1 MSFSTPLS
9 NTPLALRESFSKS
22 ALTTDVE
29 RIIEDGPVEISG
41 SAREI
46 VRTVQCSQCSFPL
59 DTPVTLPCGNT
70 LCRKCIPALFVRE
83 NITYPGTE
91 ERKQGFVCP
100 FATCALDHAIGDCSV
115 NVVLNKIMILVKETV
130 IKCRDS
136 PEAEEALLRVEEQDN
151 WDISGVPSLREKEV
165 VGQVLRGGKIVS
177 TYTMAERGELAYDSE
192 VRYTP
197 ITSIEKSNHLDAVLL
212 EHIKEA
218 TRMEVDCQICYTLL
232 YDPFTMTCGHT
243 FCRGCLHQVLGHS
256 NLCPVCRRKHAVPSA
271 LMASQAPP
279 SLLLSEL
286 IAELC
291 PIDLASR
298 AEAAETDAKTDD
310 DMRMPLFVCTL
321 SFPDVPTFLHIFE
334 PRYRLMIRRAIETG
348 DRKFGMLLHNPKQEP
363 QGQLGPAP
371 FYQYGTL
378 LHIISMHLM
387 PDGRSLIETVG
398 VSRFRVLKYGKL
410 DGYTVGQIERIDDI
424 TLSAEETIEARE
436 TAPNSPNPQLTRTR
450 SANVFDHF
458 GAPSPRSSHTIP
470 HVNPKISSKFGD
482 LSSLSTHALYAL
494 NVAYVKKMQTKSAPW
509 LHRNIIIAYGEIPT
523 DMALF
528 PWWFA
533 SVVPIDDGEKY
544 RLLGT
549 ASVRERLKITAGW
562 VIALEG
568 RTWYV

>member
-1 MSFSTPLS
+1 MSSIPTPLS
-9 NTPLALRESFSKS
+9 HTPPILRQPFSKS

-29 RIIEDGPVEISG
+29 RIIDDGPEEG
-41 SAREI
+41 MESAREI
-46 VRTVQCSQCSFPL
+46 VRMIQCSQCSLPL

-70 LCRKCIPALFVRE
+70 LCRKCIPTLFVRK

-91 ERKQGFVCP
+91 ERKEGFICP
-100 FATCALDHAIGDCSV
+100 FVACALDHAIGDCSV
-115 NVVLNKIMILVKETV
+115 NVVLNKIMTLVKETV
-130 IKCRDS
+130 IKCRES
-136 PEAEEALLRVEEQDN
+136 PEAEEALLKVEEQDS
-151 WDISGVPSLREKEV
+151 WAISGVSSLSGKEV
-165 VGQVLRGGKIVS
+165 VGQVLRGGQIVS

-197 ITSIEKSNHLDAVLL
+197 ISSMDKSTHLDAVLL
-212 EHIKEA
+212 EHLKEA
-218 TRMEVDCQICYTLL
+218 TRLEVDCQICYTLL

-279 SLLLSEL
+279 SLLLSKL
-286 IAELC
+286 IAGLC
-291 PIDLASR
+291 PVDLAAR
-298 AEAAETDAKTDD
+298 AEAAETDAAKSDD
-310 DMRMPLFVCTL
+310 EMTTPLFICTL

-334 PRYRLMIRRAIETG
+334 QRYRLMIRRAIESG
-348 DRKFGMLLHNPKQEP
+348 DRKFGMLLHNPKNEA
-363 QGQLGPAP
+363 QGDLGPVP

-398 VSRFRVLKYGKL
+398 VSRFRVLKYGKK
-410 DGYTVGQIERIDDI
+410 DGYTIGKIERIDDI
-424 TLSAEETIEARE
+424 TLSAEETFEARE
-436 TAPNSPNPQLTRTR
+436 TTPSSELTRMP
-450 SANVFDHF
+450 SLSVFDHF
-458 GAPSPRSSHTIP
+458 GAPGVHSPLPQTQ
-470 HVNPKISSKFGD
+470 SKNTSKSGD
-482 LSSLSTHALYAL
+482 LASRSTHALYTFNLAF
-494 NVAYVKKMQTKSAPW
+494 VKKMQTKSAPW
-509 LHRNIIIAYGEIPT
+509 LHHNIILAYGEIPT

-533 SVVPIDDGEKY
+533 SVVPIDDKEKY

-562 VIALEG
+562 VMALEA